1 MLLLQLLLHLR
12 GLFSS
17 AGAWTSFHLNSLCS
31 QSTVA
36 LLANDVTHEASQR
49 FEIRVPTCL
58 RVFTVHIKDSA
69 AASWLAIS
77 TRAAEKQL
85 SAKWSMTKKIIQWNK
100 YTSVKTHTALDE
112 YCTTLHQQQIMIK
125 NLNHDKNKHLH
136 FYHWIYCIRPT
147 SKS

>member
-58 RVFTVHIKDSA
+58 RVFTVHIKDFA

-85 SAKWSMTKKIIQWNK
+85 SAKWRMTKKIIQWNK
-100 YTSVKTHTALDE
+100 YTSVKTHSTGWILHHTSSTANNDKESKSWQKQTSSFLPLNL
-112 YCTTLHQQQIMIK
+112 LHQA
-125 NLNHDKNKHLH
+125 NK
-136 FYHWIYCIRPT
+136 
-147 SKS
+147 

>member
-17 AGAWTSFHLNSLCS
+17 AGAWTSFHLNSLRS

-36 LLANDVTHEASQR
+36 LLANDVTHQASYR
-49 FEIRVPTCL
+49 FEILVHVCL
-58 RVFTVHIKDSA
+58 RASVCVFTVHIKDFSA
-69 AASWLAIS
+69 ASQLAIS

-85 SAKWSMTKKIIQWNK
+85 SAKWRKKIIQWNK
-100 YTSVKTHTALDE
+100 YTSVKTHAALDE
-112 YCTTLHQQQIMIK
+112 CCTTLHQQQIK
-125 NLNHDKNKHLH
+125 NLNHDKNKQLH
-136 FYHWIYCIRPT
+136 FYHWIYCIRST